1 MHTAMFHSVN
11 SGLFF
16 CDGKNGLLVDG
27 IHQGREEGCSPM
39 PDFLSLQLRK
49 NTGLFAHLTGVLF
62 THLHHDHYDEEGLES
77 LLHGRPDLPVYG
89 PRLRRGGAPV
99 RPIRANLRT
108 VRMGGAYILARDTRH
123 DGARYREDPHQS
135 YLIRMGGERFFVA
148 GDAALRRADAA
159 DFAGFYPEPVSAAFC
174 NLYQLASPEGLD
186 FLRALAPERI
196 FLYHL
201 PFQADDHYHYRQLAR
216 QAARACPAD
225 LPRPERLEH
234 MAWVDGRAADW
245 ENIRKGAE
253 NNGLSGVAQHG
264 SLL

>member
-89 PRLRRGGAPV
+89 PRLRRGGALV

-148 GDAALRRADAA
+148 GDAA
-159 DFAGFYPEPVSAAFC
+159 
-174 NLYQLASPEGLD
+174 Q
-186 FLRALAPERI
+186 I
-196 FLYHL
+196 
-201 PFQADDHYHYRQLAR
+201 
-216 QAARACPAD
+216 
-225 LPRPERLEH
+225 
-234 MAWVDGRAADW
+234 GRAH
-245 ENIRKGAE
+245 
-253 NNGLSGVAQHG
+253 V
-264 SLL
+264 

>member
-1 MHTAMFHSVN
+1 MDPSGPGR
-11 SGLFF
+11 GLFAHAGF
-16 CDGKNGLLVDG
+16 F
-27 IHQGREEGCSPM
+27 IPAAAQ
-39 PDFLSLQLRK
+39 

-89 PRLRRGGAPV
+89 PRLRRGGALV

-148 GDAALRRADAA
+148 ETPPSAVQTRQTLPASTRSRCRQLFATFISWPLRRDWTFSAPLRRS
-159 DFAGFYPEPVSAAFC
+159 GFFC
-174 NLYQLASPEGLD
+174 ITC
-186 FLRALAPERI
+186 R
-196 FLYHL
+196 
-201 PFQADDHYHYRQLAR
+201 FQADDRYHYRQLAG

>member
-1 MHTAMFHSVN
+1 
-11 SGLFF
+11 
-16 CDGKNGLLVDG
+16 
-27 IHQGREEGCSPM
+27 
-39 PDFLSLQLRK
+39 
-49 NTGLFAHLTGVLF
+49 
-62 THLHHDHYDEEGLES
+62 
-77 LLHGRPDLPVYG
+77 
-89 PRLRRGGAPV
+89 
-99 RPIRANLRT
+99 
-108 VRMGGAYILARDTRH
+108 MGGAYILARDTRH

-201 PFQADDHYHYRQLAR
+201 PFQADDRYHYRQLAR

>member
-62 THLHHDHYDEEGLES
+62 THLHHDHYDEDGLES

-135 YLIRMGGERFFVA
+135 YLIRLGG
-148 GDAALRRADAA
+148 
-159 DFAGFYPEPVSAAFC
+159 
-174 NLYQLASPEGLD
+174 
-186 FLRALAPERI
+186 
-196 FLYHL
+196 
-201 PFQADDHYHYRQLAR
+201 
-216 QAARACPAD
+216 
-225 LPRPERLEH
+225 
-234 MAWVDGRAADW
+234 
-245 ENIRKGAE
+245 
-253 NNGLSGVAQHG
+253 
-264 SLL
+264 

>member
-89 PRLRRGGAPV
+89 PRLRRGGALV

-148 GDAALRRADAA
+148 
-159 DFAGFYPEPVSAAFC
+159 VSAAFC

-201 PFQADDHYHYRQLAR
+201 PFQADDRYHYRQLAR